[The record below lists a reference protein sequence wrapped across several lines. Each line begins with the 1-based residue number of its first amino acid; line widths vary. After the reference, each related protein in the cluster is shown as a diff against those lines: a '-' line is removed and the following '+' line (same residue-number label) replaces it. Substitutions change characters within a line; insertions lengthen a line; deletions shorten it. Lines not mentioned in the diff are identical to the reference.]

1 MVANCPAGNNPFSR
15 PFTAAHGGK
24 PDTGGLGRWREFL
37 NQGVQ
42 AERVQGRR
50 DPVSRKIRHIH
61 AEAVVVESHDIPDIT
76 TKFGGGLEICAP
88 FVAKGPAAWHGR
100 WRVPAPHVRDRSAGH
115 ESKAVFPGECA
126 PAPSIPPAPPALKPY
141 QLPRP
146 ERHQSAR
153 FRCRTRSRSGPAD
166 HPGHGYSA
174 TGGTSRSHPFSACA
188 RQG

>member
-1 MVANCPAGNNPFSR
+1 MMAYSMVANCPAGNNPFSR

-76 TKFGGGLEICAP
+76 TKFGGGLEMAADSHPMAVGQGLNVRRLWQKGLLHGTGAGEFLRHTFAIGPQVMNQKP
-88 FVAKGPAAWHGR
+88 FFQVNAHP
-100 WRVPAPHVRDRSAGH
+100 
-115 ESKAVFPGECA
+115 
-126 PAPSIPPAPPALKPY
+126 
-141 QLPRP
+141 
-146 ERHQSAR
+146 RHQFHR
-153 FRCRTRSRSGPAD
+153 HHRL
-166 HPGHGYSA
+166 
-174 TGGTSRSHPFSACA
+174 
-188 RQG
+188 